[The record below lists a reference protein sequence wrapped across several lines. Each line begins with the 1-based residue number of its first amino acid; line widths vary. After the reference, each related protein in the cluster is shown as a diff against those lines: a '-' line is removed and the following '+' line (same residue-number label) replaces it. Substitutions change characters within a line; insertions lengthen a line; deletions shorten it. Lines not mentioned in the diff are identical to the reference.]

1 MILFQQRR
9 ADLEK
14 LRAFRFTGH
23 PVLSI
28 DPERLER
35 LDSILQF
42 QLDKILA

>member
-1 MILFQQRR
+1 MKSPSRLW
-9 ADLEK
+9 A

-28 DPERLER
+28 DPERIAL
-35 LDSILQF
+35 LNGILQF

>member
-1 MILFQQRR
+1 MKFPLR
-9 ADLEK
+9 LWK

-28 DPERLER
+28 APERLEW
-35 LDSILQF
+35 LDGILQF

>member
-1 MILFQQRR
+1 MKFPSRLW
-9 ADLEK
+9 A
-14 LRAFRFTGH
+14 LRTFRFTGH

-28 DPERLER
+28 DPDRLER